1 MYFGLGRG
9 ARFACCLALWLLL
22 ACSQVM
28 AQEPKE
34 RPNFLIVVADDLG
47 FSDIG
52 AFGGEIHTPNLDR
65 LVREGVQLTSFH
77 TSVTCSPSRAMLLTG
92 TENHVSGLGTMAETI
107 APNQKGKKGYE
118 GYLNFDVVSLAE
130 VMQAEGYAT
139 SMAGK
144 WHLGLEEEQGPAAR
158 GFARS
163 YALLQGGG
171 GHFDQTGLAA
181 FNPKALYRADGALVD
196 LPEDFH
202 STVFFTDR
210 IISYLEETR
219 QGDRPFL
226 SYLSYTAPHWP
237 LQTTDALIAKYEPVY
252 MAGYGEIYARRLAKA
267 QELGVVASGLTLDQ
281 SFPGYRKWA
290 ELDEAEKRWEAR
302 RMAIYAGMVETM
314 DAEIG
319 RLIRYLEESGQREN
333 TYIIFLS
340 DNGPEGH
347 DYSAE
352 RWLRNW
358 LEHFDNSYENMGR
371 RNSYIWQGA
380 DWAHVSAAPFRLF
393 KGLPAEGGVRVPAFI
408 QKPGLP
414 VAGEIRKAVLSV
426 KDVMPTVLEIAGLS
440 HPTSVNG
447 RAVLPMTG
455 HSFAPL
461 LRGEPYEGSPDGIAW
476 AMFGTRAFIQGQ
488 WKAILLPKPYGTGEW
503 QLYNLAADPGEA
515 RDLAGKHPEKLKE
528 LVALWDDYVRR
539 NNVIFPDQSARY

>member
-1 MYFGLGRG
+1 MIALTRRTCL
-9 ARFACCLALWLLL
+9 AHCLALFILLSCGRAL
-22 ACSQVM
+22 AL
-28 AQEPKE
+28 EPVKE
-34 RPNFLIVVADDLG
+34 RPNFLIILADDLG

-65 LVREGVQLTSFH
+65 LVREGVQLTNFH

-92 TENHVSGLGTMAETI
+92 TENHVAGLGTMAETI
-107 APNQKGKKGYE
+107 APNQKGRRGYE

-158 GFARS
+158 GFERS

-181 FNPKALYRADGALVD
+181 FSPKALYREDGALVD
-196 LPEDFH
+196 LPGDFH
-202 STVFFTDR
+202 STGFFTDR
-210 IISYLEETR
+210 IIAYLEEAR
-219 QGDRPFL
+219 QSNKPFL
-226 SYLSYTAPHWP
+226 SYASYTAPHWP

-252 MAGYGEIYARRLAKA
+252 MAGYGEIYARRLARA
-267 QELGVVASGLTLDQ
+267 QELGVVPAGIAADQ

-290 ELDEAEKRWEAR
+290 DLGAEEKRREAR
-302 RMAIYAGMVETM
+302 RMAIYAGMVETL
-314 DAEIG
+314 DAEVG
-319 RLIRYLEESGQREN
+319 RLVRYLEESGQRDN

-352 RWLRNW
+352 PWLRNW

-393 KGLPAEGGVRVPAFI
+393 KGLPAGGGVRVPAFI
-408 QKPGLP
+408 HKPGLP
-414 VAGEIRKAVLSV
+414 VAGEIRNVLLSV
-426 KDVMPTVLEIAGLS
+426 KDVMPTVLDIAGLP
-440 HPTSVNG
+440 HPASVKG

-455 HSFAPL
+455 HSFAAL
-461 LRGEPYEGSPDGIAW
+461 LAGAPYGGTLDGIGW
-476 AMFGTRAFIQGQ
+476 AIFGTRAYIHGN
-488 WKAILLPKPYGTGEW
+488 WKALMLPQPYGTGQW
-503 QLYNLAADPGEA
+503 QLYDLAADPGEA
-515 RDLAGKHPEKLKE
+515 RDLADQHPERLKE
-528 LVALWDDYVRR
+528 LVARWEDYVSR
-539 NNVIFPDQSARY
+539 NNVIFPDRSARY